1 MHSSGNKNFGVRRS
15 LEKLYGFSID
25 TVNMYFGDI
34 QSRLDLCI
42 SLLQQEVNNN
52 KMRRSNFIWHD
63 TKWMFTVSIE
73 KIGRVLPSWGTC
85 LKT

>member
-1 MHSSGNKNFGVRRS
+1 MHSSSNKNFGVRRS

-42 SLLQQEVNNN
+42 SLLQPKVN
-52 KMRRSNFIWHD
+52 KAKCADIISFDMTQS
-63 TKWMFTVSIE
+63 E
-73 KIGRVLPSWGTC
+73 C
-85 LKT
+85 